1 MPRSTPETGG
11 SASIGGSDD
20 IGDVMGAVPT
30 ITIGYPANIPNVIF
44 HHATAAMVMATPIA
58 HKGTVA
64 GAKAVAMTVID
75 LMTRPKLLADAKTYY
90 RDVQLKTQ
98 SYDPVL
104 TAEDRPAIQ
113 LNEKVMKEMRPQM
126 KKYYYDPARYS
137 TYLEQLGIAYPG
149 PAADK

>member
-98 SYDPVL
+98 SYDQIGSASCRERVW
-104 TAEDRPAIQ
+104 Q
-113 LNEKVMKEMRPQM
+113 SV
-126 KKYYYDPARYS
+126 
-137 TYLEQLGIAYPG
+137 
-149 PAADK
+149 

>member
-58 HKGTVA
+58 PKGTVA
-64 GAKAVAMTVID
+64 GAKAVAMTVND
-75 LMTRPKLLADAKTYY
+75 LLTRPKLLADAQTDY

-98 SYDPVL
+98 SYHPVL
-104 TAEDRPAIQ
+104 
-113 LNEKVMKEMRPQM
+113 K
-126 KKYYYDPARYS
+126 
-137 TYLEQLGIAYPG
+137 
-149 PAADK
+149 AADQPRRNSDVSGKRVSGRVEAR